1 MIITQ
6 TTCVYIVSLY
16 CTSVHIEKL
25 PKKGLTVCTPVRW
38 LLHIQLAY
46 ILCLYICTYLRY
58 LWCLTWELL
67 LSSHLTNDHIIY
79 RISLTCNIIKCPVF
93 SHAFKGTD
101 FRDFVSSLVKP
112 NKQLIRFKSC
122 EMFESVF
129 NKRFLLSVK
138 QYITYVNAESDS
150 GVCRIPW
157 IKMSFI

>member
-1 MIITQ
+1 MYTCKMIITH

-16 CTSVHIEKL
+16 MYIFEIFVVFNLRTAPKL
-25 PKKGLTVCTPVRW
+25 PL
-38 LLHIQLAY
+38 
-46 ILCLYICTYLRY
+46 
-58 LWCLTWELL
+58 
-67 LSSHLTNDHIIY
+67 DHIIY
-79 RISLTCNIIKCPVF
+79 RISPTCNIIKCPVF

-101 FRDFVSSLVKP
+101 LRDFVSSLVKP

>member
-1 MIITQ
+1 MGVKYEF
-6 TTCVYIVSLY
+6 CSYR
-16 CTSVHIEKL
+16 E
-25 PKKGLTVCTPVRW
+25 
-38 LLHIQLAY
+38 
-46 ILCLYICTYLRY
+46 IC
-58 LWCLTWELL
+58 
-67 LSSHLTNDHIIY
+67 S
-79 RISLTCNIIKCPVF
+79 SLTLLGDPSLHEARRSNEDGWFLFKTENTDTNSISNKIFPISGKSCAVRTQGC
-93 SHAFKGTD
+93 HAFKGTD